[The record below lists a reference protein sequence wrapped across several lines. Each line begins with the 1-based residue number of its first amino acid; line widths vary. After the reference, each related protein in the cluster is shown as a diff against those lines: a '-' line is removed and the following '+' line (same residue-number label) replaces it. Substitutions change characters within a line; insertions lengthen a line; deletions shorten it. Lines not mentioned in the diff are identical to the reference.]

1 MMEKNPLDF
10 QFHYIL
16 KASGVHSMDAVVYN
30 ECEKQLISS
39 IYYLAE
45 LFELDKDTIS
55 VEVLARGEGGVV
67 EWLRINVGEKVLLP
81 VVIAIL
87 TIWAEHYFNSGLDA
101 SNETKTNIEAA
112 IALKEAGFTFEE
124 AEALVKDN
132 PKLMDFCSKYYKSA
146 QKDTTLQEIETSL
159 GDEGKM
165 IHFQSSIKAE
175 DFSSHIVEIRKTT
188 NIVRGTTI
196 AVASPVLADVKR
208 LKWRGVYNLI
218 SIPFSIEDNN
228 FIDKVHNRQVKFEF
242 GTTIKCDLRIEETQ
256 AGSKAPTYKYIVEK
270 VYSWSDGVHY
280 VEGDKSYLTL
290 DGNID
295 DMTKE
300 TNDRN

>member
-1 MMEKNPLDF
+1 MEKNPLDF

-45 LFELDKDTIS
+45 LFGLDKDSIV

-87 TIWAEHYFNSGLDA
+87 TIWAEHYFNSGLDT
-101 SNETKTNIEAA
+101 SNETKTNIESAM
-112 IALKEAGFTFEE
+112 ALKEAGFTFEE
-124 AEALVKDN
+124 AMALVKDN

-146 QKDTTLQEIETSL
+146 KKDTALQKIETTL
-159 GDEGKM
+159 GDEEKM
-165 IHFQSSIKAE
+165 IRFQSSIKAE
-175 DFSSHIVEIRKTT
+175 DFSSHIVEIRKST
-188 NIVRGTTI
+188 NVVRGTTI
-196 AVASPVLADVKR
+196 TIASPVLADVKR
-208 LKWRGVYNLI
+208 LRWHGVYNLNPI
-218 SIPFSIEDNN
+218 SFSIEDNS

-256 AGSKAPTYKYIVEK
+256 AGAKAPNYKYIVEK
-270 VYSWSDGVHY
+270 VESWSDGIHY
-280 VEGDKSYLTL
+280 VDGDKSYLIIDDKT
-290 DGNID
+290 D

-300 TNDRN
+300 TNNHN